1 MAFNADLHVHLALP
15 EKELTDGQIK
25 EKLSRFKDAGV
36 TFLRDGGDAYG
47 VSLRAKSIAEEL
59 GIDYRTPVFAI
70 YKEGR
75 YGSFL
80 GKSFGTFDEYKAL
93 VDEAEASGADFIK
106 LILSGVVDLK
116 SGENDFEPFFT
127 SEEVSSMVGY
137 AHGKGFSVMAHV
149 NGAENIKM
157 ALSAGVDTIEHGY
170 FMDEQC
176 ADMLASSDVVWVPTI
191 AAVAA
196 FVGNKEYD
204 QAALAKILAD
214 HAKMI
219 KKVWY
224 IGGMIG
230 LGTDNA
236 DLEKEYEIL
245 KAAIDDR
252 EFDAHLETALAHV
265 RWKFTK

>member
-1 MAFNADLHVHLALP
+1 MNYSADLHVHIALP
-15 EKELTDGQIK
+15 EKELSDEQIRA
-25 EKLSRFKDAGV
+25 KLTAYKDAGV
-36 TFLRDGGDAYG
+36 TFLRDGGDSRG
-47 VSLRAKSIAEEL
+47 VSLRAKTIAAEL

-70 YKEGR
+70 YKEGC

-80 GKSFGTFDEYKAL
+80 GKSFKDFDEYKSL
-93 VDEAEASGADFIK
+93 VDEAERGGADFIK
-106 LILSGVVDLK
+106 LILSGVVDFCGG
-116 SGENDFEPFFT
+116 SNDFEPFLT
-127 SEEVSSMVGY
+127 QEEVSLMVGY

-157 ALSAGVDTIEHGY
+157 ALSAGADSIEHGY

-176 ADMLASSDVVWVPTI
+176 VDMLASSDTVWVPTI

-196 FVGNKEYD
+196 FVGDKKYD
-204 QAALAKILAD
+204 QAFLKQVLAD

-219 KKVWY
+219 KKAWY
-224 IGGMIG
+224 IGAMIG

-236 DLEKEYEIL
+236 DREKEYEIL

-252 EFDAHLETALAHV
+252 EFDAHLSSSLEQI